1 MTQNPGQWGPQGGY
15 PPQGPGGGYP
25 PSGQSGYPQP
35 QPTPGYPPQQGG
47 YNPQGGYSPQGTYA
61 PQGGYPP
68 QGQPAGYGQQPPGGG
83 YGQPGEVPPGGG
95 YPPAAGPAA
104 KKSPGLIIG
113 IVAAAIVLLAAV
125 GGIIMVLN
133 RDSSDQPP
141 PVSITPTNTAPPTGP
156 PTPSPTNQPT
166 ATPRESPQ
174 PTPDSTGTQPPPSGT
189 AVDLGNGVTLT
200 PASGWEVQKTSS
212 GVAQLSNG
220 QSVFLGQVIQAE
232 ANTNPGQLCDAWH
245 RKVAE
250 GTSSGKF
257 QDPKSANLGTSKLSG
272 GSCLAQVTV
281 SNAQGSTTVLLFSLV
296 SVRTSDGLT
305 VIGTASFPPNA
316 NTDQLNTDFGAMVNS
331 MLQGQA
337 NG

>member
-25 PSGQSGYPQP
+25 PQGQGGYPPQP
-35 QPTPGYPPQQGG
+35 QPTPGYPPQQGA
-47 YNPQGGYSPQGTYA
+47 YNPQGTYA

-68 QGQPAGYGQQPPGGG
+68 QGAPGGYGQQPPPGG
-83 YGQPGEVPPGGG
+83 YGQPGQVPPQDGG
-95 YPPAAGPAA
+95 YPPAGGPAP

-113 IVAAAIVLLAAV
+113 IVVAAIVLLAAI

-141 PVSITPTNTAPPTGP
+141 PVSITPTDTAPPTEQ
-156 PTPSPTNQPT
+156 PTPGPTDQPT
-166 ATPRESPQ
+166 AAPSDSPE
-174 PTPDSTGTQPPPSGT
+174 PTPNDTTSQPPSGT
-189 AVDLGNGVTLT
+189 GIDLGSGISLA
-200 PASGWEVQKTSS
+200 PASGWDVQKTGK
-212 GVAQLSNG
+212 GVAQLSDG

-250 GTSSGKF
+250 GTSNGKF
-257 QDPKSANLGTSKLSG
+257 QDAKSVDVGTTKLSAG
-272 GSCLAQVTV
+272 TCLAQVTV
-281 SNAQGSTTVLLFSLV
+281 SNGQGSTQVLLFSLV
-296 SVRTSDGLT
+296 SVRTTDGVT

-316 NTDQLNTDFGAMVNS
+316 DTAKLNKDFSAMVNS